1 MPARDGRVANLV
13 GVMAQSLLALAS
25 TGVVRPYR
33 PDRLFRLAKTL
44 AYWGTGPAGGYTAL
58 AVRMPTAIGIVDER
72 GPLTFDEIHRRT
84 NAVANALAEV
94 GVQEG
99 DLVGLLARNHRGFVD
114 ATVGVAK
121 LGADVLYLN
130 TGFAGPHLV
139 EVLER
144 EQAIALVYD
153 EEFAPLV
160 DAVPDSVHKVVAW
173 CDSESVPDG
182 SASTLDELIATGD
195 DVDVPV
201 PSREGRAV
209 IMTSGTSGSPKGA
222 SRGSGSIEAAA
233 ALVSRLP
240 LRHGWTVHV
249 AAPLF
254 HTWGWAHLNLS
265 MLIGSTLVLR
275 RRFEPEDFL
284 RTLTAHDCDAAVVV
298 PVMLQR
304 VLELPDSVLDRYD
317 LSAVRAVAA
326 SGSALSGELSTRW
339 MDRFGDHL
347 YNIYGSTECAWV
359 TIASPADLRQQ
370 PGTAGRV
377 PIGTTVRLL
386 DDDGRQVPDGVVGRV
401 HVANSLPFEG
411 YTGGPDPDDDTGA
424 DVAVDGLM
432 PTGDL
437 GRWRDGLLFVEGRD
451 DEMIVSGGENVYPT
465 QVEDCLATHSGVA
478 EVAVTGVDDDEYGQR
493 LRAYVVRRSDATPV
507 DADAVRAY
515 VKERV
520 SGFAVPRDV
529 HFVGALPR
537 NETGKVVKRRLV
549 PN

>member
-1 MPARDGRVANLV
+1 
-13 GVMAQSLLALAS
+13 
-25 TGVVRPYR
+25 
-33 PDRLFRLAKTL
+33 
-44 AYWGTGPAGGYTAL
+44 
-58 AVRMPTAIGIVDER
+58 
-72 GPLTFDEIHRRT
+72 
-84 NAVANALAEV
+84 
-94 GVQEG
+94 
-99 DLVGLLARNHRGFVD
+99 
-114 ATVGVAK
+114 
-121 LGADVLYLN
+121 
-130 TGFAGPHLV
+130 
-139 EVLER
+139 
-144 EQAIALVYD
+144 
-153 EEFAPLV
+153 
-160 DAVPDSVHKVVAW
+160 VHKIVA
-173 CDSESVPDG
+173 
-182 SASTLDELIATGD
+182 LDELIARGD
-195 DVDVPV
+195 DVDVRV

-209 IMTSGTSGSPKGA
+209 IMTSGTTGSPRGA
-222 SRGSGSIEAAA
+222 NRGSGSLEAAA

-275 RRFEPEDFL
+275 RRFDPEDFL
-284 RTLTAHDCDAAVVV
+284 RTLTANRCDAAVVV

-304 VLELPDSVLDRYD
+304 VLELPDSVLGRYD
-317 LSAVRAVAA
+317 LSAVQAIAA
-326 SGSALSGELSTRW
+326 SGSALPGELSARW

-359 TIASPADLRQQ
+359 TIASPADLRRA

-386 DDDGRQVPDGVVGRV
+386 DADGRQVPDGEAGRV

-411 YTGGPDPDDDTGA
+411 YTGGPDISA
-424 DVAVDGLM
+424 DLGVDGLM

-451 DEMIVSGGENVYPT
+451 DEMIVSGGENVYPA
-465 QVEDCLATHSGVA
+465 QVEDCLATHPGVA

-493 LRAYVVRRSDATPV
+493 LSAYVVRRSDVEPV
-507 DADAVRAY
+507 DAEVVRTY
-515 VKERV
+515 VKQRV

-529 HFVGALPR
+529 HFVDALPR

-549 PN
+549 LS

>member
-1 MPARDGRVANLV
+1 MPVRDGRVANAV
-13 GVMAQSLLALAS
+13 SVVAQSLVALAA
-25 TGVVRPYR
+25 TGVIRAYR
-33 PDRLFRLAKTL
+33 PDKLFRLAKTL

-58 AVRMPTAIGIVDER
+58 AIRMPTAVGVVDDA
-72 GPLTFDEIHRRT
+72 GALTFDEIHRRT
-84 NAVANALAEV
+84 NAVANALAEL

-99 DLVGLLARNHRGFVD
+99 DVVGLLARNHRGFVD

-130 TGFAGPHLV
+130 TGFAGPQLV

-160 DAVPDSVHKVVAW
+160 DAVPDSVHKIVAW
-173 CDSESVPDG
+173 HDAEPAG
-182 SASTLDELIATGD
+182 GASTPTLDELIANGD
-195 DVDVPV
+195 DVDVRV
-201 PSREGRAV
+201 PDREGRAV
-209 IMTSGTSGSPKGA
+209 IMTSGTTGSPKGA

-265 MLIGSTLVLR
+265 MLIGSSLVLR
-275 RRFEPEDFL
+275 RRFDPEDFL
-284 RTLTAHDCDAAVVV
+284 RTVTAHDCDAAVVV

-317 LSAVRAVAA
+317 LSTVKAVAA
-326 SGSALSGELSTRW
+326 SGSALPGELSSRW

-359 TIASPADLRQQ
+359 TIASPADLRAA
-370 PGTAGRV
+370 PGNAGRV

-386 DDDGRQVPDGVVGRV
+386 DADGHAVPDGDVGRV
-401 HVANSLPFEG
+401 HVANALPFEG
-411 YTGGPDPDDDTGA
+411 YTGGSGA
-424 DVAVDGLM
+424 GPGVAVDGLM

-437 GRWRDGLLFVEGRD
+437 GRWQDDLLFVEGRG
-451 DEMIVSGGENVYPT
+451 DEMVVSGGENVYPS
-465 QVEDCLATHSGVA
+465 QVEECLGAHPGVV

-493 LRAYVVRRSDATPV
+493 LSAYVVRRSDAEPV
-507 DADAVRAY
+507 DEETVRSY
-515 VKERV
+515 VKQRL
-520 SGFAVPRDV
+520 SSFAVPRDV
-529 HFVGALPR
+529 YFVDELPR
-537 NETGKVVKRRLV
+537 NETGKVVKHRLTAS
-549 PN
+549 

>member
-1 MPARDGRVANLV
+1 MPARDGRVGNLV

-25 TGVVRPYR
+25 TGVIRPYR
-33 PDRLFRLAKTL
+33 PDKLFRLAKTL

-84 NAVANALAEV
+84 NAVANALAEL

-99 DLVGLLARNHRGFVD
+99 DLVALLARNHRGFVD

-130 TGFAGPHLV
+130 TGFAGPQLV

-153 EEFAPLV
+153 EEFTSLV
-160 DAVPDSVHKVVAW
+160 DAVPESVHKIVAW
-173 CDSESVPDG
+173 RDDETFPEGSVP
-182 SASTLDELIATGD
+182 TLDRLIARGD
-195 DVDVPV
+195 DVDVRV

-209 IMTSGTSGSPKGA
+209 IMTSGTTGSPKGA

-317 LSAVRAVAA
+317 LSAVQAIAA
-326 SGSALSGELSTRW
+326 SGSALSGELSSRW

-359 TIASPADLRQQ
+359 TIASPADLRLR

-386 DDDGRQVPDGVVGRV
+386 GDDGRQVPDGEVGRV

-411 YTGGPDPDDDTGA
+411 YTGATESGDDAT
-424 DVAVDGLM
+424 VDGLM

-465 QVEDCLATHSGVA
+465 QVEDFLATHPFVA
-478 EVAVTGVDDDEYGQR
+478 EVAVTGVDDERYGQR
-493 LRAYVVRRSDATPV
+493 LSAYVVCRPGAEPIDEETLRT
-507 DADAVRAY
+507 Y
-515 VKERV
+515 VKQRL

-529 HFVGALPR
+529 YFVDELPR

-549 PN
+549 PR